1 MVAEFRKRDLYM
13 GRKLIYIFS
22 SVIVIATVI
31 QMITGNPD
39 IRIFSFPVNISILLV
54 LAGGLFVLNR
64 EMHDNDAVKA
74 LSSGKASV
82 IAIALMAL
90 CCFPIALFPALEFQ
104 KSWIFN
110 AVTLLL
116 VSNLALA
123 IMRYRGSHRIR
134 FWLNHTGIL
143 IFMVSLTFGA
153 ADMKRMK
160 AAADIG
166 ETIETAYTAD
176 GRVHPLGYSLKVES
190 FDVEFYSNNVP
201 SEFKAVVSSGN
212 ESRTI
217 MVNHPWHKSW
227 KEDIYLT
234 GYDTEAGSASRY
246 CILEFVVQPWKLP
259 ATAGLLLFAA
269 GAVMLLWGGK
279 RKRTR

>member
-1 MVAEFRKRDLYM
+1 MKTVLRKRNLHM
-13 GRKLIYIFS
+13 QRILIYIFS

-39 IRIFSFPVNISILLV
+39 IRIFAFPVNISILLI
-54 LAGGLFVLNR
+54 LAGVLYVLDR
-64 EMHDNDAVKA
+64 EMHESDVVKA
-74 LSSGKASV
+74 LASGKASV
-82 IAIALMAL
+82 TAIALMAL

-104 KSWIFN
+104 RSWIFN

-116 VSNLALA
+116 ISNLALA
-123 IMRYRGSHRIR
+123 IIRYRGNHRIR

-160 AAADIG
+160 AAVDIG
-166 ETIETAYTAD
+166 KTIETAYTAD
-176 GRVHPLGYSLKVES
+176 GRAHSLGYRLKVES
-190 FDVEFYSNNVP
+190 FDVEFYSNSVP

-279 RKRTR
+279 RQRTR